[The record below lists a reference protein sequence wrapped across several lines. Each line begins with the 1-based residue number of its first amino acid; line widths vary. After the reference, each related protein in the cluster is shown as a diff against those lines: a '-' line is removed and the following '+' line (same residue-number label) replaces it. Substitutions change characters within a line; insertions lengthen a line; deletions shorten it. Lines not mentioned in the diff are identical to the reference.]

1 MLVIIQLKKIFS
13 SHLLSETL
21 KLRIQKTIILTTVL
35 HGYRMRSFHERIQI
49 TRAEKKD
56 WERRIKWG
64 REDI

>member
-56 WERRIKWG
+56 
-64 REDI
+64 